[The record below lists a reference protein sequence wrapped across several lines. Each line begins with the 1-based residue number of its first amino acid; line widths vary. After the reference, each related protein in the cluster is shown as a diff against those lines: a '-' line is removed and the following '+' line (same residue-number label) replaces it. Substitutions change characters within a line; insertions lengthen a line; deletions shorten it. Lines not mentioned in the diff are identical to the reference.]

1 MKTPLFQV
9 SAPGRICLFGE
20 HSDYLGLPVMTMAID
35 LRMKISATPRRD
47 KKFRILMP
55 DIGEEDAFV
64 PSRALKYQKPRDYL
78 RAGVNVLKRRGFQ
91 FQKGFDFEI
100 RSDIPVNA
108 GASSSSALVIAWL
121 KMLLTVEQS
130 SLMWNA
136 LEIAKMGFETE
147 VWEFQEAGGRMDHFA
162 IGFGE
167 AIYLENQKPKSN
179 LYPVTL
185 QFMHLPTQQFI
196 LADSLEPKKDTVG
209 HIRENKRKVLAGLK
223 EISKKIKNFKIEKTS
238 VLEIAKKFKQKT
250 LNLKMALATLRN
262 RDLTLKAK
270 KLCIQ
275 KNFKDIKQFGR
286 MIDAHHK
293 ILKNDLKISTPK
305 FEKMIQAAKSAGAL
319 GCKVNGSGLGGT
331 MVIYAPGREKKVMRA
346 IERVGGKAYLVTQAR
361 GINP

>member
-136 LEIAKMGFETE
+136 LEIAKMGFETDSSISPST
-147 VWEFQEAGGRMDHFA
+147 AGHKLSCIPFSPPRFLLSLLVYYTEILDFSTST
-162 IGFGE
+162 
-167 AIYLENQKPKSN
+167 KS
-179 LYPVTL
+179 
-185 QFMHLPTQQFI
+185 
-196 LADSLEPKKDTVG
+196 
-209 HIRENKRKVLAGLK
+209 
-223 EISKKIKNFKIEKTS
+223 
-238 VLEIAKKFKQKT
+238 
-250 LNLKMALATLRN
+250 
-262 RDLTLKAK
+262 
-270 KLCIQ
+270 
-275 KNFKDIKQFGR
+275 
-286 MIDAHHK
+286 
-293 ILKNDLKISTPK
+293 
-305 FEKMIQAAKSAGAL
+305 
-319 GCKVNGSGLGGT
+319 
-331 MVIYAPGREKKVMRA
+331 
-346 IERVGGKAYLVTQAR
+346 
-361 GINP
+361 